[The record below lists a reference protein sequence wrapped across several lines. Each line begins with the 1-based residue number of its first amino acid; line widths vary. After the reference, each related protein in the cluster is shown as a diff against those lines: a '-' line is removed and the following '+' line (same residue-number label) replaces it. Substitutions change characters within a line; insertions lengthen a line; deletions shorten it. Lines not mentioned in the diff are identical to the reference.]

1 MDDAG
6 EFLELKE
13 LTEENPKFELMERR
27 LETLLDNQKILI
39 SNVRLKQNPNDVSLW
54 LARAEIYKS
63 KGENAIN
70 QVLATYKQA
79 VETIDPQ
86 LAIGKLSDV
95 WVEFAKFYESHD
107 RLEDAI
113 SVYQTAMN
121 KVSSFNLY

>member
-1 MDDAG
+1 M
-6 EFLELKE
+6 
-13 LTEENPKFELMERR
+13 FELRVRR
-27 LETLLDNQKILI
+27 LERLFEIQIIVI
-39 SNVRLKQNPNDVSLW
+39 SNVRVKQNANDVSFW

-63 KGENAIN
+63 KGENAIY

-95 WVEFAKFYESHD
+95 WVAFAKFYESHD

-121 KVSSFNLY
+121 KVFSFNLY